1 MEQAN
6 SDYLDYQGG
15 RTRASRF
22 GVPTRVGAFLIHLLI
37 SFALF
42 IFLMYLIY
50 FHWYSGP
57 YFRFDG
63 GWRGTLI
70 MIGVDLVL
78 GPTLTLII
86 FDPRKSAAKIR
97 LDLAIIG
104 FLQLAALVWGFHA
117 VESQRPVAVSF
128 FNGGLH
134 PVTAQVVRDQGIDP
148 EKLQGLHPQSPPLVY
163 VEIPKDESGIE
174 RMSTMWTERGHRPH
188 VQVALFRPLASHM
201 DDVVRQQPPIN
212 RILHVNEAFRAE
224 FEAFKTAHG
233 EDSDRYVY
241 ATFNGRYGEV
251 LFALDA
257 EGRVVDWLTE
267 TFKGIL

>member
-6 SDYLDYQGG
+6 SDCLEHQADAVRAG
-15 RTRASRF
+15 RFRAR
-22 GVPTRVGAFLIHLLI
+22 TRVGAFSVHLLI
-37 SFALF
+37 SIAIFAV
-42 IFLMYLIY
+42 LMYLIY

-78 GPTLTLII
+78 GPTLTLIV

-97 LDLAIIG
+97 LDLTIIG
-104 FLQLAALVWGFHA
+104 LIQLSALAWGFHA

-148 EKLQGLHPQSPPLVY
+148 KELEDLHPQSPPLVY
-163 VEIPKDESGIE
+163 IEIPKNETGIE
-174 RMSTMWTERGHRPH
+174 RMNEMAERGYRPLN
-188 VQVALFRPLASHM
+188 QVALFRSLASHM
-201 DDVVRQQPPIN
+201 DDVARQQPPID
-212 RILHVNEAFRAE
+212 RILRVNEAFRAE

-233 EDSDRYVY
+233 EDRERYVY
-241 ATFNGRYGEV
+241 ATFNGRYGAV
-251 LFALDA
+251 LFVLDP
-257 EGRVVDWLTE
+257 EGRLVDWLTE